1 MGITYESGPDGRR
14 HRPLVARSGRSAAGA
29 APRALDRGAAASLE
43 HPSPLRFVV
52 ALIKEVSD
60 DDVTGMSAEMAYRFL
75 FAMFPLVLL
84 SAAVLGLVGDLLGR
98 EDLVRGVV
106 ERALLLMPSAIA
118 ASTDG
123 IVAELIGRARTFAAL
138 ALIASLWGAASGM
151 GALIKGLNRAYDV
164 ERPRPAW
171 LRQVIVVVA
180 ALLVPPAGL
189 ALLVAS
195 VLGQSLLTWLGESV
209 GITGPFAAILA
220 AAQVIATGAMFFVGV
235 AVIYRTLPGVRHG
248 FRDVGAGAMVATV
261 GWLLLTQAFG
271 VYIAN
276 LDGYRATYGAF
287 AAAIS
292 FLLWLYLVSV
302 VVLVGA
308 EINALL
314 LPHGRRRW
322 ADGEE
327 IPTVREGIGG
337 ERNG

>member
-1 MGITYESGPDGRR
+1 MRFALALLRES
-14 HRPLVARSGRSAAGA
+14 V
-29 APRALDRGAAASLE
+29 
-43 HPSPLRFVV
+43 
-52 ALIKEVSD
+52 D

-98 EDLVRGVV
+98 EDLVRSVV
-106 ERALLLMPSAIA
+106 ERALGLVPPAIA
-118 ASTDG
+118 TSTDG

-138 ALIASLWGAASGM
+138 ALIASLWGAASGI
-151 GALIKGLNRAYDV
+151 GALVKGLNRAYDV
-164 ERPRPAW
+164 ERPRPTW

-189 ALLVAS
+189 ALLAAS
-195 VLGQSLLTWLGESV
+195 VVGQGLLTWLGESV
-209 GITGPFAAILA
+209 GITGPLA
-220 AAQVIATGAMFFVGV
+220 ASIAAVQVIATGAMFFLGV
-235 AVIYRTLPGVRHG
+235 AVIYRALPAVRHG
-248 FRDVGAGAMVATV
+248 FRDVGAGALVATA

-276 LDGYRATYGAF
+276 LDGYQATYGAF

-314 LPHGRRRW
+314 LAQGRRRW
-322 ADGEE
+322 ADGEASSA
-327 IPTVREGIGG
+327 VREGIGG
-337 ERNG
+337 ERYG